1 MGLEEARK
9 PSLEEVMTAQ
19 RERIIVLGRGDGM
32 SKGLGASGS
41 LEFSDLEGPPHGW
54 ESQSKGK

>member
-1 MGLEEARK
+1 
-9 PSLEEVMTAQ
+9 MTAQ

-32 SKGLGASGS
+32 SKGPGASGS
-41 LEFSDLEGPPHGW
+41 LEFSDLEDPPHGW